1 MKILKFFINY
11 IYIALVVI
19 LFSFS
24 YNFSF
29 AQEVDLSPL
38 LDKLNL
44 LERDIRDLQRQ
55 VNTGEIPPQDIQ
67 TTESNNIAPKE
78 IADHEIRIIE
88 LEDQIRKSIGLI
100 EELGFKINK
109 LVEESEQLKIEISEK
124 IASLNEVTNNLEK
137 KNSSE
142 ISPQLNSN
150 MEIPPDNNF
159 VVNDTNNSTVQVLAT
174 INPAGQDQ
182 IINNTTELDNN
193 LNSQTIINQDEPEA
207 KVVYQRAYNLLS
219 RGEYAAAEIAFK
231 SFIKKFPE
239 DLLSSNAYYWLGE
252 TFYVRKNYQLA
263 AYNFANGYKNFPKG
277 SKAADQL
284 LKLGISLYS
293 LNKNSEACATFAKL
307 NEEFKELPVRISN
320 RAETFSNRLECK
332 S

>member
-11 IYIALVVI
+11 IYIALGVI

-150 MEIPPDNNF
+150 MEIPPDNDF
-159 VVNDTNNSTVQVLAT
+159 VENDSNNSTVQVLAT
-174 INPAGQDQ
+174 INPEGQDQ

-293 LNKNSEACATFAKL
+293 LKKNSEACATFAKL
-307 NEEFKELPVRISN
+307 NEEFVLDIE
-320 RAETFSNRLECK
+320 
-332 S
+332 